1 MESYLCK
8 KENAVDIPEL
18 NISSKAT
25 DILVS
30 EKGDND
36 PKSELN
42 NRSSKN
48 KAASIP
54 TETEIQSRTSNER
67 QKGNLDLFESMFESW
82 REKEVDLEQD
92 GKGLNQKID
101 TYIEEQKIS
110 NAKIEDLNKTI
121 ELLQASITALHN
133 ELNMVEQLG
142 KENADLRS
150 KLNTSESHV
159 KALKHEDNQKK
170 SEFSSK
176 LCNIEKEHAS
186 KIKII
191 EEENTRQIDKL
202 TSNLNEIIKQKD
214 KEICELKHN
223 IEQIEK
229 DKQSELV
236 RMSVDYDNKLAKIQR
251 QKAAASL
258 NQQPSSSNQEIFRKK
273 LQHLKTE
280 YDREVSNLKE
290 QVASLQSQLSATE
303 SPRQSRSLFAVGP
316 LSKKMRKQ

>member
-1 MESYLCK
+1 MESHLYK
-8 KENAVDIPEL
+8 KEDTDVPEL
-18 NISSKAT
+18 NVSSNAK

-30 EKGDND
+30 EKGDNG

-42 NRSSKN
+42 NRSSKHGT
-48 KAASIP
+48 ASILK
-54 TETEIQSRTSNER
+54 ETEIQSKTSNER

-82 REKEVDLEQD
+82 RAKEINLEQD

-101 TYIEEQKIS
+101 THIEEQKIS

-121 ELLQASITALHN
+121 ELFQASVTALHN
-133 ELNMVEQLG
+133 ELNMVEHLG
-142 KENADLRS
+142 KENADLKS
-150 KLNTSESHV
+150 KLNKSESQV
-159 KALKHEDNQKK
+159 KALKHEDTQKK
-170 SEFSSK
+170 SEFSQN

-186 KIKII
+186 KIKFI
-191 EEENTRQIDKL
+191 EEENARQIDKL
-202 TSNLNEIIKQKD
+202 TSNLNEITKQKD

-236 RMSVDYDNKLAKIQR
+236 RMSVDYDNKVAKIQR

-258 NQQPSSSNQEIFRKK
+258 NQQASSANQEVFRKK

-280 YDREVSNLKE
+280 YDREVGNLKE

-303 SPRQSRSLFAVGP
+303 SPLQSRSLFTVGP
-316 LSKKMRKQ
+316 LSKKLRKQ